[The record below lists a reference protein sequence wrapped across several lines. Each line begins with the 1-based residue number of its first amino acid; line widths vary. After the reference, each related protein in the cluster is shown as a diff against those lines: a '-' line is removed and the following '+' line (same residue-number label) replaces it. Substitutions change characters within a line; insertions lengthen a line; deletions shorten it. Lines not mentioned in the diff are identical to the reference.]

1 VRPGSY
7 VGSSAIA
14 GRESPTRRLV
24 PLLLD
29 DPAHVVMGKEPVWH
43 AGLAAGYVTSA
54 AYGYTI
60 DASIAY
66 AWLPAEAAE
75 PGTAVHVEYFGEH
88 LPAVVAAEPLFD
100 PEMKR
105 IRS

>member
-1 VRPGSY
+1 
-7 VGSSAIA
+7 
-14 GRESPTRRLV
+14 LV

-29 DPAHVVMGKEPVWH
+29 DPAQVVLGSEPVY
-43 AGLAAGYVTSA
+43 AGAECVGYVTSA

-66 AWLPAEAAE
+66 AWLPVASAE
-75 PGTAVHVEYFGEH
+75 PGTAVAVEYFGER

-105 IRS
+105 IRA